1 MIVFVGGDNS
11 ITSGEGRDRCDLVL
25 PGRQRELIERLSR
38 LGKKLILVLEIG
50 KPVDLT
56 VEEPLCDAIV
66 TAWFGGERG
75 AEAIAEVLFGDC
87 NPSGRLNVSFPRN
100 VGSLPCYY
108 SMLPGGAQDF
118 YEGTKHARYPFGYG
132 LSYTTFA
139 YSDLRV
145 EQRGR
150 CDFDVTVT
158 VKNTGARDGDDVVQL
173 YIDDVASSVV
183 TPPVLLKGFARVHL
197 AAGEQRDVRFSLN
210 ETSFQLIDLKYRRVV
225 EPGEFRILVGHSSV
239 DLPLEARVSIY

>member
-1 MIVFVGGDNS
+1 M
-11 ITSGEGRDRCDLVL
+11 
-25 PGRQRELIERLSR
+25 
-38 LGKKLILVLEIG
+38 ILVLEIG

-56 VEEPLCDAIV
+56 VEEPLCDGIM

-75 AEAIAEVLFGDC
+75 AEAITEVLFGDY

-100 VGSLPCYY
+100 VGSIPCYY
-108 SMLPGGAQDF
+108 SMLPGGAQEY
-118 YEGTKHARYPFGYG
+118 YEGTKLARYPFGYS

-139 YSDLRV
+139 YSNLRT
-145 EQRGR
+145 ERRGR

-158 VKNTGARDGDDVVQL
+158 VENTGERDGDDVVQL

-183 TPPVLLKGFARVHL
+183 TPPVLLKGFERVHL
-197 AAGEQRDVRFSLN
+197 AAGERRDVCFRLN
-210 ETSFQLIDLKYRRVV
+210 ESSFQLIDSKYRRVV

-239 DLPLEARVSIY
+239 DLPLEARVVIS